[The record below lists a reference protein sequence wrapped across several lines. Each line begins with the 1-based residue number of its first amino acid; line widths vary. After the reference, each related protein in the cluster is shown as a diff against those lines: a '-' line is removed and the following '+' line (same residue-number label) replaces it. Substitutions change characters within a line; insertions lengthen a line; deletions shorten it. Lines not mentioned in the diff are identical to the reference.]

1 MEDKDLFFYSKII
14 LRRVSFS
21 RYLFFKELRKAC
33 GQLAPDQSERLERW
47 AYAYYSQKKNSPITT
62 KPVNWE

>member
-1 MEDKDLFFYSKII
+1 MRSKDLFFYSKTV

-33 GQLAPDQSERLERW
+33 KQLDPLDSKRLERW
-47 AYAYYSQKKNSPITT
+47 AYAYYSQKKKLSFE
-62 KPVNWE
+62 V